1 MLTFEER
8 ERESV
13 LRDLCS
19 ADEEVRRLAV
29 ERAFGLAPDEVV
41 PRLVERLGDP
51 SWRVRKAAVERLG
64 AWPDGDAIARA
75 LIEALSDGDN
85 PGRRNAAV
93 DALVK
98 SGPAAVPRLLESVC
112 TGDVDVRKFVVDV
125 LAGIGDA
132 RALPALV
139 ERLADEDA
147 NVRAAAADALGAI
160 GGSQAVSALRGTAV
174 DTAQPDLVRYSAL
187 CALSAL
193 GVAVPASELTGALA
207 SAMLRPAALDVLG
220 GADDDREARGVLLK
234 ALEDPGRA
242 SREAAMRALLSLLS
256 RVGDEECEEI
266 AGQIREVGRGAPA
279 ILTSAI
285 ERLSEADLATRLVL
299 VQFLGLLGAPEAP
312 VPLLLAG
319 GDEALAQ
326 VVLSSLE
333 LMGEVAEQS
342 ISEVWRDLDPDA
354 RRDACVFFGRSAGP
368 RSADCLVAAVDDPDP
383 SVRTAAARSI
393 GARGLGEGLAPLVRR
408 LADPGDEG
416 DDPEAEEERAAVA
429 DALVRLAG
437 PEGGVRPDRAIE
449 LLSAALDGAAE
460 PVRVAIARV
469 LGCLGRPRDRQIVGL
484 LLKDASAQVRRAA
497 VAAIARLTP
506 DAATEPLHLAI
517 ADESAEVRMAVA
529 RALGERVGA
538 EVIGDLRRLAEDP
551 DPQVRSAAVRA
562 VGMRIAQGA
571 GAGDDADAC
580 EILDAACDD
589 AAPVAL
595 AAVEAVRAIGSGA
608 LARVVRLLQR
618 EEPDV
623 VREAVRCIGEHG
635 GSDDLDRVIPLAAHP
650 DWSVRA
656 ESIQVL
662 SNRGV
667 ERALPAILRRLDLEQ
682 DEYVRSVTLRALERL
697 EG

>member
-1 MLTFEER
+1 MFPFEER

-13 LRDLCS
+13 LRDLES
-19 ADEEVRRLAV
+19 GDEEVRRLAV
-29 ERAFGLAPDEVV
+29 ERAFGLASDEVV
-41 PRLVERLGDP
+41 PRLVECLGDS

-64 AWPDGDAIARA
+64 AWPDGDAIALA

-98 SGPAAVPRLLESVC
+98 SGSAAGPRLLEAIS

-125 LAGIGDA
+125 LAGIGDP

-139 ERLADEDA
+139 EQLSDDDA

-160 GGSQAVSALRGTAV
+160 GGAEAVSALRATAA
-174 DTAQPDLVRYSAL
+174 DAAQPDLVRYSAL

-193 GVAVPASELTGALA
+193 EVAVPASELSGALA
-207 SAMLRPAALDVLG
+207 SPMLRPAALDVLG
-220 GADDDREARGVLLK
+220 GADDDREARSVLLK

-242 SREAAMRALLSLLS
+242 SREAAMRAVLSLLS
-256 RVGDEECEEI
+256 RVGADECEEI
-266 AGQIREVGRGAPA
+266 ADQIRGVGRGSPA

-299 VQFLGLLGAPEAP
+299 VQFLGLLRAPEAP

-319 GDEALAQ
+319 SDEALAQ

-333 LMGEVAEQS
+333 LMGDVAEQAL
-342 ISEVWRDLDPDA
+342 SEVWQDLAAGA
-354 RRDACVFFGRSAGP
+354 RRDACVFFGRAQGA
-368 RSADCLVAAVDDPDP
+368 RSADCLVAAVEDPDP
-383 SVRTAAARSI
+383 AVRTAAARSI
-393 GARGLGEGLAPLVRR
+393 GERGLGAGLAPLVRR
-408 LADPGDEG
+408 LADPGD
-416 DDPEAEEERAAVA
+416 DCEAELEEERVAVA
-429 DALVRLAG
+429 DALVRLAE
-437 PEGGVRPDRAIE
+437 PQGGADPDRAIE
-449 LLSAALDGAAE
+449 LLCAALDGAAE

-469 LGCLGRPRDRQIVGL
+469 LGCLGRPQDSQIVAL

-506 DAATEPLHLAI
+506 EAAAEPLHLAI
-517 ADESAEVRMAVA
+517 ADETAEVRVAVA
-529 RALGERVGA
+529 LALGEGA
-538 EVIGDLRRLAEDP
+538 RGQGLGDLRRLAEDA
-551 DPQVRSAAVRA
+551 DAHVRAAAVRA
-562 VGMRIAQGA
+562 VGLQLARGVDTGVAESAEQVL
-571 GAGDDADAC
+571 
-580 EILDAACDD
+580 EVACDD
-589 AAPVAL
+589 DAPVAL
-595 AAVEAVRAIGSGA
+595 AAVEAARAMGGAAVA
-608 LARVVRLLQR
+608 LAVRLLER

-635 GSDDLDRVIPLAAHP
+635 GPDELDRVIPLASHP

-662 SNRGV
+662 SDRGV
-667 ERALPAILRRLDLEQ
+667 QRSLPAILRRMDLEQ